1 MRSQTEKETE
11 KELSETLPFDIR
23 SPEELQIH
31 IPRMVRA
38 GLLNV
43 LSKTRNRFRVT
54 ELPSP
59 KGEGFKIT
67 S

>member
-1 MRSQTEKETE
+1 MSSLLDEE
-11 KELSETLPFDIR
+11 LPFDIQ

-59 KGEGFKIT
+59 KGEG
-67 S
+67 SR